1 MCLKNHLAYSQLSV
15 IKAKVSEFKLK
26 KRKVL
31 KI

>member
-1 MCLKNHLAYSQLSV
+1 MCLKNYLTYSQLSV

-26 KRKVL
+26 RKVL

>member
-15 IKAKVSEFKLK
+15 IKAKVSEFKL
-26 KRKVL
+26 RKVL